1 MKKLLCFLLALIVV
15 SVSVPQR
22 AYCAASEEPV
32 PYEDSEFPQWALDL
46 RRFEVI
52 SLGSVPFAMIGVTL
66 IYGAIEINRGN
77 RSSMPNPLNPGD
89 FGEYGQLKV
98 LGMTLLTGVCIATI
112 DLTANKIK
120 KYRQRKE
127 MERINASKQVDIIP
141 LYENSVETETV
152 EDDNYVTD
160 DNGTQ

>member
-1 MKKLLCFLLALIVV
+1 
-15 SVSVPQR
+15 
-22 AYCAASEEPV
+22 
-32 PYEDSEFPQWALDL
+32 
-46 RRFEVI
+46 
-52 SLGSVPFAMIGVTL
+52 
-66 IYGAIEINRGN
+66 
-77 RSSMPNPLNPGD
+77 MPNPLNPGD

-120 KYRQRKE
+120 KYRQRKV